1 MLVNN
6 TLKVI
11 MNLIKIGY
19 YKVQHVVHTVTD
31 IGFYESIEIPR
42 LGIPLDSTNQLDS
55 RNQLDSMKPRETM
68 KPMNTFRKP
77 PCSSTSSNDEIE
89 NEIKRFLHGDNDEQ
103 DNEHI
108 YIPYDG
114 PYSETPGCW
123 IT

>member
-11 MNLIKIGY
+11 MNLIKLGY

-42 LGIPLDSTNQLDS
+42 LGIPLDSRNQLDS
-55 RNQLDSMKPRETM
+55 RKPRETM

-89 NEIKRFLHGDNDEQ
+89 NEIKRFLHGDFSERNEDD
-103 DNEHI
+103 DNEDDENI

-114 PYSETPGCW
+114 PYCETP
-123 IT
+123 